1 MRTCFPF
8 VMYVLTH
15 YPEMFSPNLF
25 RHLQHGLCLCFT
37 RDGRLARITRH
48 SPFSWGQDSYTTKG
62 RLYLVTPSY
71 HLTVSTLSF
80 CPHGLL
86 HCMRIGTNF
95 STRIRLAEMVFST
108 TQVSH
113 TSRHATPKHASWFNM
128 AEIEIGVMDR
138 QCIGGRL
145 ASEAMLKSEVA
156 AWKRRRNQAQTR
168 IEWEFTRQDADHKL
182 SRHYV
187 S

>member
-1 MRTCFPF
+1 MRT
-8 VMYVLTH
+8 
-15 YPEMFSPNLF
+15 
-25 RHLQHGLCLCFT
+25 
-37 RDGRLARITRH
+37 RLIHPKRSFIRRH
-48 SPFSWGQDSYTTKG
+48 S
-62 RLYLVTPSY
+62 VTAP
-71 HLTVSTLSF
+71 HGTMLSF
-80 CPHGLL
+80 YSHGLL

-145 ASEAMLKSEVA
+145 ASEAMLKSEGA
-156 AWKRRRNQAQTR
+156 AWK
-168 IEWEFTRQDADHKL
+168 H
-182 SRHYV
+182 
-187 S
+187 